1 MVGFPNKPWVFL
13 LKMSIL
19 GWRLG
24 VPPFKETPIYLWEAK
39 HEYTL
44 FSDDFLGKKDPKL
57 QIFNDDLLEKRTNST
72 FPICSERAWSL
83 ASSTYWE
90 SNLFFFPWTNFPP
103 KFIWKPME
111 PFNKN
116 QRIVDENIIFFVC
129 FRPEVT
135 WNAAFGQIPSQA
147 SALKQ
152 RYALLQHS
160 AR

>member
-1 MVGFPNKPWVFL
+1 
-13 LKMSIL
+13 
-19 GWRLG
+19 
-24 VPPFKETPIYLWEAK
+24 
-39 HEYTL
+39 
-44 FSDDFLGKKDPKL
+44 
-57 QIFNDDLLEKRTNST
+57 
-72 FPICSERAWSL
+72 
-83 ASSTYWE
+83 
-90 SNLFFFPWTNFPP
+90 
-103 KFIWKPME
+103 ME